1 MTTKKIT
8 YQKAVEEIEDILSKI
23 ENEELDVDELS
34 DQVKKVSTLIK
45 ICKEKLFKTQ
55 EEVERILDEIDE

>member
-34 DQVKKVSTLIK
+34 DQVKRVSTLIK

>member
-1 MTTKKIT
+1 MTKKKIS
-8 YQKAVEEIEDILSKI
+8 YREAVEEIEDILSKI

-34 DQVKKVSTLIK
+34 DQVKRVSSLIK

-55 EEVERILDEIDE
+55 EEVEQILDKIDE

>member
-34 DQVKKVSTLIK
+34 DQVKRVSTLIK

-55 EEVERILDEIDE
+55 EEVEKILDEIDE

>member
-1 MTTKKIT
+1 MTKKKIS
-8 YQKAVEEIEDILSKI
+8 YREAVEEIEDILSKI

-34 DQVKKVSTLIK
+34 DQVKRVSSLIK

-55 EEVERILDEIDE
+55 EEVEQILDEIDE

>member
-1 MTTKKIT
+1 MTKKKIS
-8 YQKAVEEIEDILSKI
+8 YSEAVEEIEDILSKI

-34 DQVKKVSTLIK
+34 DQVKRVSSLIK

-55 EEVERILDEIDE
+55 EEVEQILDEIDE